1 VKSEETRDSG
11 DALTSGFLQRLL
23 RRVIDV
29 RPVEMRALGWSW
41 LYIFSVL
48 FSYYILRP
56 IRDEMGV
63 AGGVENLQWL
73 FTGTL
78 LGMLAINPPFA
89 ALVARLPRVKF
100 IAVSYRFFLANLLLF
115 ALLLHVATAEQN
127 IWIGRLFFIWV
138 SVFNLFVVSVFWAL
152 MVDVFDAE
160 QGKRLFGFIAAG
172 ATLGGI
178 VGSSL
183 TASLA
188 RQVAPPYLLLISALL
203 LEAAVF
209 CVAGLAKISD
219 ALQRR
224 SAERPDPSTRS
235 PVLAGGS
242 RSGFR
247 PAGSREGATGLA
259 GGLHERSIGG
269 SAFSGLSHALSSS
282 YLINVSGFILLFAIT
297 STFLYFQQAEI
308 AKQSF
313 ADRGARTAFFA
324 RVDLWV
330 NVLTLGAQLFLTGRV
345 LRWFG
350 VALTLAA
357 LPLLSVV
364 GFGALALAPT
374 IAVLVVYQ
382 VVRRAGNFAFAR
394 PTREVLFTVVPRED
408 KYKAKS
414 FIDTVVY
421 RLGDQ
426 VGAWSYAG
434 LGLLGI
440 GMTGIAIVAVPIS
453 LLWLLNGLWLGK
465 RQDALA
471 VAQNA
476 PSRLTASVAQ

>member
-1 VKSEETRDSG
+1 L
-11 DALTSGFLQRLL
+11 LT
-23 RRVIDV
+23 RVIDV

-78 LGMLAINPPFA
+78 LGMLIINPPFA

-100 IAVSYRFFLANLLLF
+100 IALSYRFFLANLLLF

-152 MVDVFDAE
+152 MVDVFDSE

-172 ATLGGI
+172 ATVGGI

-188 RQVAPPYLLLISALL
+188 RQVSPTYLLLISALL

-209 CVAGLAKISD
+209 CVGRLAKISD
-219 ALQRR
+219 PLQRR
-224 SAERPDPSTRS
+224 PAEQSS
-235 PVLAGGS
+235 
-242 RSGFR
+242 
-247 PAGSREGATGLA
+247 EGP
-259 GGLHERSIGG
+259 IGG

-308 AKQSF
+308 AKLSF
-313 ADRGARTAFFA
+313 ADRGARTVFFA

-345 LRWFG
+345 LRWIG
-350 VALTLAA
+350 IALTLAA
-357 LPLLSVV
+357 LPLISIV
-364 GFGALALAPT
+364 GFGALALVPT
-374 IAVLVVYQ
+374 VAVLVVFQ
-382 VVRRAGNFAFAR
+382 VARRAGNFAFAR

-434 LGLLGI
+434 LGILGL

-453 LLWLLNGLWLGK
+453 LLWLFNGLWLGR
-465 RQDALA
+465 RQDVLEGATVSPA
-471 VAQNA
+471 
-476 PSRLTASVAQ
+476 R